1 MMKAAFVCERNVDIV
16 YNEELTKN
24 IAELFDLYE
33 GVYNRDNIRE
43 IKDVDCI
50 FSTWGMV
57 AFTEEEIKEF
67 FPNLKIVF
75 YGAGSV
81 RAFAEPFLNLGVRV
95 VSAWQANSVP
105 VAEYTIAQ
113 IILANKGFYQCTRR
127 YTSLEDRKN
136 SINHFRTFPGNYD
149 TKVGIIGLGAI
160 GLGVVE
166 RLKAYHLDVC
176 AYDPFCSQEK
186 ADKLGI
192 TLMSLEELF
201 RECQVISN
209 HVANIPETVGMM
221 NYAHFSLMKDNGVFI
236 NTGRGAQVVESDL
249 IRALKEKP
257 ERTAVLDVTHPEPPK
272 EDSELYTMEN
282 IFLTPHVAGS
292 AGNECFRMGEYMVE
306 EAKRYLNSEALLY
319 EVTLKMLETMA

>member
-1 MMKAAFVCERNVDIV
+1 MLKAAFVCERNVDIV

-24 IAELFDLYE
+24 IGELFELYE
-33 GVYNRDNIRE
+33 GVYNRDNINE

-67 FPNLKIVF
+67 FPNLKIIF
-75 YGAGSV
+75 YGAGTV
-81 RAFAEPFLNLGVRV
+81 KGFATPFLNLGIRV

-105 VAEYTIAQ
+105 VAEYTTAQ
-113 IILANKGFYQCTRR
+113 IILANKGFYQSARR
-127 YTSLEDRKN
+127 CTSLAERTN
-136 SINHFRTFPGNYD
+136 SAEHFRSFPGNYD
-149 TKVGIIGLGAI
+149 TKVGIVGLGAI
-160 GLGVVE
+160 GSSVAE
-166 RLKAYHLDVC
+166 RLKAYRLEVC
-176 AYDPFCSQEK
+176 AYDPFCSAEK
-186 ADKLGI
+186 AEKLGV
-192 TLMSLEELF
+192 TLVTLEELF
-201 RECQVISN
+201 RECQVITN
-209 HVANIPETVGMM
+209 HVSNIPETVGMM

-236 NTGRGAQVVESDL
+236 NTGRGAQVVEADL

-282 IFLTPHVAGS
+282 VFLTPHVAGS